1 MAANVEEMFYVGRE
15 KPWHSLGTS
24 VQVAPTSEEAIRL
37 AGLDWDVIPQPIFLA
52 DGTKIDGQMANVRSK
67 DNKPLGIVGD
77 RYQIVQNT
85 EAFSFTDELLGHG
98 VRYETAGSLK
108 GGKIIWLL
116 ARMPEKYIILGDE
129 IESYVVFT
137 NTHDGS
143 GAVRVAATNI
153 RVVCNNTLN
162 AAMRSAKRT
171 WSARHTGSVMSKMY
185 EAQRT
190 LELAEEYMEATKET
204 FEDLYKVKMN
214 EVKVRNIINN
224 IIPISDAMTDR
235 QKENAE
241 VVRKDMMFRYYNA
254 PDLVD
259 REQTGARLIQA
270 VADTTSHIKPF
281 RETKNY
287 AENKFKATIDGNDT
301 LDKAI
306 SIVLAA

>member
-1 MAANVEEMFYVGRE
+1 MAANVETMFSVREM
-15 KPWHSLGTS
+15 PWHGMGRIIES
-24 VQVAPTSEEAIRL
+24 APTSEDAIRL
-37 AGLDWDVIPQPIFLA
+37 AGLDWEVISEPIF
-52 DGTKIDGQMANVRSK
+52 TKEGIQIPSNYVNIRSTDRK
-67 DNKPLGIVGD
+67 ALGIVGE

-85 EAFSFTDELLGHG
+85 EAFAFTDSLLGEG
-98 VRYETAGSLK
+98 VQYETAGSLK
-108 GGKIIWLL
+108 EGKIIWML
-116 ARMPEKYIILGDE
+116 AKLPNKFEVLGDKVDP
-129 IESYVVFT
+129 YVVFT
-137 NTHDGS
+137 NTHDGTGS
-143 GAVRVAATNI
+143 IKVAMTPV

-162 AAMRSAKRT
+162 IALNTAKRT
-171 WSARHTGSVMSKMY
+171 WTARHTGNIAAKLY

-204 FEDLYKVKMN
+204 FEELYKVKMN

-241 VVRKDMMFRYYNA
+241 VIRKDMMFRYYNA
-254 PDLVD
+254 PDLID

-306 SIVLAA
+306 NIVLAA

>member
-1 MAANVEEMFYVGRE
+1 MAHCVESLFVTRT
-15 KPWHSLGTS
+15 PAWHGLGTI
-24 VQVAPTSEEAIRL
+24 VAESLTSEDAIRT
-37 AGLDWDVIPQPIFLA
+37 AGLDWEVIPQPIYLA
-52 DGTKIDGQMANVRSK
+52 DGTEIKGQMANVRTK

-85 EAFSFTDELLGHG
+85 EAFAFTDALLGEG
-98 VRYETAGSLK
+98 VKYESAGSLK
-108 GGKIIWLL
+108 EGKVIWLL
-116 ARMPEKYIILGDE
+116 AKLPNKFEILGDKVDP
-129 IESYVVFT
+129 YVVFT

-143 GAVRVAATNI
+143 GAVRVAMTNV
-153 RVVCNNTLN
+153 RVVCMNTLN